1 MKAVAPYDRPRE
13 KLERIG
19 PGALGDNELLAIIL
33 GHGVPRTGALD
44 LANAVLEKRG
54 GLNGL
59 VRSSLDEL
67 RGIPGIGAARAA
79 QIIAAL
85 EAGRRTLLRGRRDRP
100 RIVQAIDAARLL
112 VPQFGTK
119 PVEHFGVMLLDTK
132 HRLLRITVISIGTLD
147 ASIVHP
153 REVFREAAVAG
164 AFAIIL
170 FHNHPSG
177 DAKPSPDD
185 VALTLRVV
193 AAGDVMGIAVLDHV
207 IVTDRGYYSLRE
219 GGDLRAPARPSP

>member
-1 MKAVAPYDRPRE
+1 
-13 KLERIG
+13 
-19 PGALGDNELLAIIL
+19 
-33 GHGVPRTGALD
+33 
-44 LANAVLEKRG
+44 
-54 GLNGL
+54 
-59 VRSSLDEL
+59 
-67 RGIPGIGAARAA
+67 
-79 QIIAAL
+79 
-85 EAGRRTLLRGRRDRP
+85 
-100 RIVQAIDAARLL
+100 
-112 VPQFGTK
+112 
-119 PVEHFGVMLLDTK
+119 
-132 HRLLRITVISIGTLD
+132 
-147 ASIVHP
+147 
-153 REVFREAAVAG
+153 VFREAAVAG